1 MPFQVLYG
9 NLLSD
14 SNRRKRSLESRRG
27 KEEETL
33 EMVHRL
39 EEDEEE
45 MVHRLLHKSQND
57 GWQ

>member
-14 SNRRKRSLESRRG
+14 SKRRKRSLESRRG
-27 KEEETL
+27 EEEETL

-45 MVHRLLHKSQND
+45 MVHRLLHKRKND

>member
-14 SNRRKRSLESRRG
+14 SKRRKRSLESRRG
-27 KEEETL
+27 NAEETL

-39 EEDEEE
+39 EEEEEE
-45 MVHRLLHKSQND
+45 MVNRLLHKSQND

>member
-14 SNRRKRSLESRRG
+14 SKRRKRSLESRRG

-45 MVHRLLHKSQND
+45 MVHRLLHQSQND

>member
-1 MPFQVLYG
+1 MLYG

-14 SNRRKRSLESRRG
+14 SKRRKRSLESRRS
-27 KEEETL
+27 EEEGTF
-33 EMVHRL
+33 EMVQRL
-39 EEDEEE
+39 EEEEEE